1 MRQNPSLSTTTCARL
16 ASSSVVNVLP
26 AIGVTPSA
34 SKMPAVTHCLDT
46 VSAWP
51 SAPAITIPPTLGVKP
66 AIFSNVWL
74 RDCQSSR
81 LSGET

>member
-1 MRQNPSLSTTTCARL
+1 MRQNPSLSTTTFARL

-26 AIGVTPSA
+26 AIGVTPST
-34 SKMPAVTHCLDT
+34 SNIPAVTHCRET

-74 RDCQSSR
+74 RAFQSSM